1 MIGLKR
7 TSLSLLL
14 SFLVLTSC
22 SSNPAGSPQVPVLP
36 VNGNPVESPAGENP
50 GGPVRDLVDED
61 GLTVSG
67 RFLPPEGA
75 VRIVSEPESFAAYL
89 QSLPL
94 KPFGEKVRYF
104 DGREKSDR
112 VYVSVVDQE
121 ISARD
126 LQQCADAVMRLRAEY
141 FYSQGQYDRI
151 AFHFVSGFLCDFKT
165 WSSGK
170 KVVVSGNRVSWASA
184 PANDSSYGSFR
195 KYLDI
200 VHAYASTLSLEKE
213 LEPVPWAE
221 MAIGDVFIEGGSPG
235 HAIIVTDMA
244 RDDVS
249 GKTYFIL
256 AQSYM
261 PAQETQILRNLDHP
275 ELSPWYELKEGS
287 LSTPEWTFDE
297 GSLRRFP

>member
-1 MIGLKR
+1 MI
-7 TSLSLLL
+7 
-14 SFLVLTSC
+14 LTSC
-22 SSNPAGSPQVPVLP
+22 TGNPGRDVQVPSVPGNGIP
-36 VNGNPVESPAGENP
+36 VTSPAPENP
-50 GGPVRDLVDED
+50 SETLRDLIDEE
-61 GLTVSG
+61 GLTVSE

-75 VRIVSEPESFAAYL
+75 VRTASGSGSFAAYL

-94 KPFGEKVRYF
+94 KPFGEKVKYF
-104 DGREKSDR
+104 DGREKGDR
-112 VYVSVVDQE
+112 AYISVVDQD

-141 FYSQGQYDRI
+141 FYSLGQHDRI

-170 KVVVSGNRVSWASA
+170 KVVVSGNKVSWASA
-184 PANDSSYGSFR
+184 PGNDSSYGSFR
-195 KYLDI
+195 KYMDT

-213 LEPVPWAE
+213 LVPVPMME
-221 MAIGDVFIEGGSPG
+221 MQIGDVFIKGGSPG

-244 RDDVS
+244 KDEAS

-261 PAQETQILRNLDHP
+261 PAQETQILRNLEDP
-275 ELSPWYELKEGS
+275 SLSPWYELKEGS
-287 LSTPEWTFDE
+287 LSTPEWTF
-297 GSLRRFP
+297 GVGTLRRFP

>member
-1 MIGLKR
+1 MKR
-7 TSLSLLL
+7 TSAILLL

-22 SSNPAGSPQVPVLP
+22 TSRPPKDVPVP
-36 VNGNPVESPAGENP
+36 SVPGQAAPAPGTAVEDPAEA
-50 GGPVRDLVDED
+50 VKDLVDEE

-67 RFLPPEGA
+67 RFLPPEGSTRTA
-75 VRIVSEPESFAAYL
+75 SVPGSFAAYL

-94 KPFGEKVRYF
+94 KPFGEKVKYF
-104 DGREKSDR
+104 DGREKGDR
-112 VYVSVVDQE
+112 AYISVVDQE

-141 FYSQGQYDRI
+141 FYSLGQHDRI
-151 AFHFVSGFLCDFKT
+151 AFHFVSGFLCDFRT

-170 KVVVSGNRVSWASA
+170 KVVVSGNKVSWASA

-195 KYLDI
+195 RYMDT

-213 LEPVPWAE
+213 LRPVPMME
-221 MAIGDVFIEGGSPG
+221 MQIGDVFIKGGSPG

-244 RDDVS
+244 KDEAS

-261 PAQETQILRNLDHP
+261 PAQETQILRNLEEP
-275 ELSPWYELKEGS
+275 ALSPWYELKEGS
-287 LSTPEWTFDE
+287 LSTPEWTF
-297 GSLRRFP
+297 GAGTLRRFP